1 MFFKTIS
8 YIKFLFRSSNQH
20 GVHSPFVYNFITKG
34 LYTKEIKNNS
44 TNEYAEL
51 KKLSKKE
58 QKVFSKII
66 AYFKSDIVYF
76 DVNSLENDS
85 STSFKTLYISE
96 LNHNTF
102 LKNDPNY
109 FVIISK
115 IHKDKNVNAIWSKL
129 IKNKKAT
136 VTIDLFYFGLIFFRK
151 EQIKEHF
158 NIRV

>member
-1 MFFKTIS
+1 
-8 YIKFLFRSSNQH
+8 
-20 GVHSPFVYNFITKG
+20 

-44 TNEYAEL
+44 TNEYVEL

-96 LNHNTF
+96 LNIT
-102 LKNDPNY
+102 L
-109 FVIISK
+109 
-115 IHKDKNVNAIWSKL
+115 
-129 IKNKKAT
+129 
-136 VTIDLFYFGLIFFRK
+136 
-151 EQIKEHF
+151 
-158 NIRV
+158 